1 MNRYKLIMMKKHTV
15 LAAFAI
21 AGIALSMSA
30 CKDLKPNNAL
40 IEQMKDSMRVVV
52 PPPCFKAIQ
61 IDEHRDVTI
70 TVGSKRLFNS
80 TEEEQREIVKT
91 LTDMAVHYFEE
102 NNYLDD
108 GKVIFVPNESTVPTD
123 EDPKKEYEVDFTPL
137 LKK

>member
-21 AGIALSMSA
+21 VGIALSMSA
-30 CKDLKPNNAL
+30 CKEMKENSPMQEA
-40 IEQMKDSMRVVV
+40 MKDSI
-52 PPPCFKAIQ
+52 FKV
-61 IDEHRDVTI
+61 IDGARYARIEVKEHQDVTI
-70 TVGSKRLFNS
+70 TIGSEALFNGS
-80 TEEEQREIVKT
+80 EERRKEIVSQLSSMT
-91 LTDMAVHYFEE
+91 VHYFEE